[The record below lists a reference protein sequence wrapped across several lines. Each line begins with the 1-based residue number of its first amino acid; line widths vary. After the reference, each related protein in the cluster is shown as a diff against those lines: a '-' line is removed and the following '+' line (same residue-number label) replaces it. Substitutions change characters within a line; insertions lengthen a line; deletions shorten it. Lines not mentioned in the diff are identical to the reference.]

1 MTSIPWELFSDMVD
15 PKQKLNKDGS
25 SACAVAMLFLPK

>member
-15 PKQKLNKDGS
+15 PMGTVNKDGS
-25 SACAVAMLFLPK
+25 SACAVGMLFLPK